1 MSEKFP
7 SDSGRPNIETAFKY
21 KKPKSFF
28 PESSVERIIALA
40 LFALLLLMAFGLGY
54 LVASNKI
61 SAWFIIQRS
70 LPRSSTWR
78 YFDDEFIF
86 PILGIVLGVF
96 LLKFCYNV
104 FRRIPTRSLSLLPGL
119 GITLLV
125 GCVFLADEDTNMVV
139 VAAFCFLFA
148 VYTLSGPPLAVTIF
162 MLIFYA
168 IGLFLTAGAGMGMF
182 IGLLAIGLS
191 MYPSNISINRLIRPK
206 RGVI

>member
-1 MSEKFP
+1 MSEIIP
-7 SDSGRPNIETAFKY
+7 SGPDRTNTETTIRY
-21 KKPKSFF
+21 RKPKSFF
-28 PESSVERIIALA
+28 PESTVERTIALA

-61 SAWFIIQRS
+61 SAWFIIQMS
-70 LPRSSTWR
+70 LPRHSIWR

-86 PILGIVLGVF
+86 PILGLAIGIF
-96 LLKFCYNV
+96 LLKFCYNI
-104 FRRIPTRSLSLLPGL
+104 FHRIPIRSVSLLPGL
-119 GITLLV
+119 GMTLLA
-125 GCVFLADEDTNMVV
+125 GCVFLADEQTNMML
-139 VAAFCFLFA
+139 VAAFCFLFV

-168 IGLFLTAGAGMGMF
+168 IGLFLTAGSAMGML

-191 MYPSNISINRLIRPK
+191 MYPRGISIKRLICPK